1 MMIISKI
8 GWVEMKLMDGLTQEW
23 SVLIIMKAVNMI
35 QLLLL
40 EWYRNK
46 EKFNIG
52 CWDMI
57 GRIR

>member
-1 MMIISKI
+1 
-8 GWVEMKLMDGLTQEW
+8 MDGLTQEW